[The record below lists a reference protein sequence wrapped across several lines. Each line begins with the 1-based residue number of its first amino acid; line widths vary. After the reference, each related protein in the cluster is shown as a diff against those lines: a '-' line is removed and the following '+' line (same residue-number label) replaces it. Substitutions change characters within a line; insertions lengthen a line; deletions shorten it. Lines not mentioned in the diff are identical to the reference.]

1 MGGERGKGALKEAKE
16 ALEFLK
22 VLRMKS
28 KEVQ

>member
-1 MGGERGKGALKEAKE
+1 VGGLQGEGALKE

-22 VLRMKS
+22 ALNRKS